1 MQYTLCVAHIRNL
14 ISLVASL
21 VLAVV
26 FGIATVAFLDY
37 SRGAVNTGN
46 SVSTANDAAD
56 LSINKT
62 NNLTQVV
69 AGTQVI
75 YTTTIS
81 NLSNTLITNAVFL
94 DTPTANYTPQQL
106 RVFGA
111 NAATQGIT
119 LVAGQ
124 LISFLVSFGPGGF
137 LNVVVTGTLSSDAT
151 GTLTNTAKITPPAD
165 VTDPNPAN
173 NIAIDAD
180 PIVAPGTPMA
190 DIQISTTDFVTQVKS
205 GQALSY
211 TVMVTNAGPQT
222 MNGVQI
228 SDVLPSEFQASTASA
243 SYRSATQRAFGFP
256 TPGVMTATYDMLPG
270 GLVVI
275 VVNGVVRPT
284 ALMNLTNTV
293 AVAVPAIAID
303 PDSTNNGAI
312 DVDELIILRRT
323 FLPLVNK

>member
-173 NIAIDAD
+173 NTAIDAD

-190 DIQISTTDFVTQVKS
+190 ERGIAPRWAETKSISPKD
-205 GQALSY
+205 
-211 TVMVTNAGPQT
+211 
-222 MNGVQI
+222 
-228 SDVLPSEFQASTASA
+228 SDSIRGWAAICCTS
-243 SYRSATQRAFGFP
+243 RSAP
-256 TPGVMTATYDMLPG
+256 WVS
-270 GLVVI
+270 
-275 VVNGVVRPT
+275 
-284 ALMNLTNTV
+284 TNTWTGS
-293 AVAVPAIAID
+293 ACRMPW
-303 PDSTNNGAI
+303 
-312 DVDELIILRRT
+312 
-323 FLPLVNK
+323 